1 MKSTDTLATQEGDMQ
16 QEQQLH
22 AGMKNMIVAKPANF
36 DTHTVVMQTFTWHRE
51 KHSLF
56 DTEAK
61 DDKLSKM
68 TEQIN
73 EPLNII
79 RKEKEV
85 TAVTY
90 NVGDF
95 DPSVQHMLRLINI
108 NHTFYLELM
117 AQDTV

>member
-1 MKSTDTLATQEGDMQ
+1 MKSTDTLATQGEIMQ
-16 QEQQLH
+16 NET
-22 AGMKNMIVAKPANF
+22 AGLMKNMVVEKPVNF

-68 TEQIN
+68 YEQIN

-95 DPSVQHMLRLINI
+95 DPSVQHMLRIINI
-108 NHTFYLELM
+108 NKTFYLELM
-117 AQDTV
+117 A